1 MPIKFREFY
10 YRELIKTKKEEN
22 ESIKKSSN
30 SNSRTSRR

>member
-10 YRELIKTKKEEN
+10 YRELIKTKKEES

-30 SNSRTSRR
+30 SNSRISRK